1 MDFRFRKWPAE
12 PVYYLLSGGVTL
24 AQASMYTILAVYYV
38 TRVGMN
44 PLQLVLVGTLL
55 ETTVLL
61 CEVPTGIVA
70 DTFSRRL
77 SVVIGMFV
85 LGAAWLLEGSL
96 PLFAMILLAE
106 VIRGVGET
114 FLSGAT
120 DAWLAGEVGEE
131 QVGRIYLRSG
141 QINRLVGL
149 AGIAAS
155 VALASIQLNL
165 PVLAGGGLYLALG
178 ICLALVM
185 PERGFARPA
194 ADGQRPGLDAIT
206 SAERTAWQTMSHTF
220 RQGALVVRRS
230 SILLSLF
237 AVSAIAGAASEGFD
251 RLWEAHLLANF
262 TFPSLGALKP
272 VVWFGVI
279 EAGSNLFSLATTELF
294 RRRLEV
300 TSRQPAATARV
311 LLVLE
316 VLSAASV
323 IAFGLAGNFPLALAA
338 LGIKAALAAL
348 SDPLYNAWLIQN
360 TDPQVRATVLSM
372 LSQSNAL
379 GQIAGGP
386 GVGLI
391 GTLVSLRA
399 ALVTAGALLSPTILV
414 YARVLR
420 GYPKPTE
427 KTAFREAPAGIAPS
441 DEE

>member
-1 MDFRFRKWPAE
+1 MDFRHRKWAAE
-12 PVYYLLSGGVTL
+12 PVYYLLSGIITL
-24 AQASMYTILAVYYV
+24 AQASMFTILAVYYV

-44 PLQLVLVGTLL
+44 PLQLVLVGTVL

-61 CEVPTGIVA
+61 CEVPTGVVA

-85 LGAAWLLEGSL
+85 LGAAWLLEGAI
-96 PLFAMILLAE
+96 PLFAAILLAE

-141 QINRLVGL
+141 QINRIVGL
-149 AGIAAS
+149 AGTAAS

-165 PVLAGGGLYLALG
+165 AVLAGGGLYLALG
-178 ICLALVM
+178 VCLALIM
-185 PERGFARPA
+185 PERGFSRPT
-194 ADGQRPGLDAIT
+194 T
-206 SAERTAWQTMSHTF
+206 SLGDVKAAERTAWQTMGQTF
-220 RQGALVVRRS
+220 RQGAQVVRRS
-230 SILLSLF
+230 SALLSLF

-251 RLWEAHLLANF
+251 RLWEAHLLTNF
-262 TFPSLGALKP
+262 VFPSLGALQP
-272 VVWFGVI
+272 VVWFGII
-279 EAGSNLFSLATTELF
+279 EAGTNLFSLATTELL

-300 TSRQPAATARV
+300 VSRHPAATVRV

-316 VLSAASV
+316 TLSVASV

-338 LGIKAALAAL
+338 LGVKAALAAL
-348 SDPLYNAWLIQN
+348 ADPLYTAWLVQN
-360 TDPQVRATVLSM
+360 TDPEVRATVLSM
-372 LSQSNAL
+372 LSQSNAF

-391 GTLVSLRA
+391 GTVASLRA
-399 ALVTAGALLSPTILV
+399 ALVVAGALLSPTVAV

-420 GYPKPTE
+420 GTS
-427 KTAFREAPAGIAPS
+427 PALEVGLHKKN
-441 DEE
+441 